1 MLKENLYDK
10 LEKQIDEYYEKEDK
24 NIWRN
29 YFHIEMPF
37 GLVNDPNGLSYYN
50 GEFYIFYQWNPF
62 GCEHKNKHWG
72 LVRTKDFI
80 NFSKPQIALK
90 PIDWFDKNGCYS
102 GCGIVKDDKLK
113 LFYTGNVKD
122 ENNVRSSYQ
131 CIATYDKSGKCIK
144 DKVVI
149 DGQPEGYT
157 AHFRDPYIFV
167 ENEVYYAVIGTQT
180 DDLKGKVVIYN
191 SKDLEEW
198 NFLGELKTN
207 MNDFGYMWEC
217 PNMIKLEKKKYAF
230 IFSPQG
236 IESEEFKF
244 QNIYQSGYV
253 MGDLDV
259 NTLTLNHEEFKEL
272 DMGFEFYAPQ
282 VFNYNNENIMIS
294 WIGMPEKEDEYP
306 SAKNGDRVFA
316 LSMPRVLEE
325 KDGVL
330 YQRPFKA
337 LEGLRKNK
345 QLELKNIYTKK
356 YLINPNSRALEIK
369 LNLKLRTSSL
379 VEIKF
384 KFMDEY
390 ISLIYNR
397 NTQVCLIDRN
407 NMKLKPN
414 GVRKFKLKVLDNLK
428 LHIFIDNS
436 IMEIYYQDGIETTT
450 LMYFTKS
457 DELSIEMKSDDCLF
471 INELDLWNLKEINYN

>member
-1 MLKENLYDK
+1 
-10 LEKQIDEYYEKEDK
+10 
-24 NIWRN
+24 
-29 YFHIEMPF
+29 
-37 GLVNDPNGLSYYN
+37 
-50 GEFYIFYQWNPF
+50 
-62 GCEHKNKHWG
+62 
-72 LVRTKDFI
+72 
-80 NFSKPQIALK
+80 
-90 PIDWFDKNGCYS
+90 
-102 GCGIVKDDKLK
+102 
-113 LFYTGNVKD
+113 
-122 ENNVRSSYQ
+122 
-131 CIATYDKSGKCIK
+131 
-144 DKVVI
+144 
-149 DGQPEGYT
+149 
-157 AHFRDPYIFV
+157 
-167 ENEVYYAVIGTQT
+167 
-180 DDLKGKVVIYN
+180 
-191 SKDLEEW
+191 
-198 NFLGELKTN
+198 

-217 PNMIKLEKKKYAF
+217 PNMIKLEEKKYAF

-236 IESEEFKF
+236 LESEEFKF

-253 MGDLDV
+253 IGDLDL

-282 VFNYNNENIMIS
+282 VFNYNNENIMMS

-306 SAKNGDRVFA
+306 SIENGKRVFA

-330 YQRPFKA
+330 YQKPLKI

-369 LNLKLRTSSL
+369 LNLELRTSSL

-384 KFMDEY
+384 KFIDEY

-414 GVRKFKLKVLDNLK
+414 GVRKFKLKALDNLK

-457 DELSIEMKSDDCLF
+457 DELSVEIKSDDCLF
-471 INELDLWNLKEINYN
+471 INELDLWNLKEANYD